1 MTTYIVRGQD
11 SLQSVLG
18 KTSRGDAVVITEEYE
33 SMNDSWP
40 VTIDTEI
47 RIESN
52 PHNRIVGSGSEEAMF
67 ILDLGGSNRPPG
79 ITLVNVYV
87 DAAGAD
93 TAFRI
98 QNARYCN
105 FIGCLAE
112 NASEYGYL
120 VYNHDYSPNSN
131 RFFYSDA
138 HTNEG
143 DGFFIDDQAHSTTFV
158 GCRAIENDGR
168 GLWSQ
173 NNYASSWIGGGLER
187 NGDQGVYIEGSE
199 VFTIQNAYIEGN
211 SDNASDQVLISE
223 AQTATLAES
232 YINGYDGPDTNGVR
246 FLSSNNCSIR
256 NIEYRELNGLVVNDE
271 SVNTELHRDSHYSLD
286 DSPLVVDDTGL
297 KTRNNGV
304 IEPTDLTEIAGR
316 YEGERGINDG
326 TGGPYGLAIW
336 NGTAWISMIN
346 GSKI

>member
-1 MTTYIVRGQD
+1 MATYIIREQD
-11 SLQSVLG
+11 SLQSVLS
-18 KTSRGDAVVITEEYE
+18 KTSRGDAVVITEEYDAT
-33 SMNDSWP
+33 NDSWP
-40 VTIDTEI
+40 VIIDTEI
-47 RIESN
+47 RVESN
-52 PHNRIVGSGSEEAMF
+52 PHNRISAPGADGAMF

-87 DAAGAD
+87 DAGGAD
-93 TAFRI
+93 TGFRV

-105 FIGCLAE
+105 FIGCLVE

-120 VYNHDYSPNSN
+120 VYNDDHSPNSN

-138 HTNEG
+138 HTNDG
-143 DGFFIDDQAHSTTFV
+143 HGFFIDDQAHSTTFV
-158 GCRAIENDGR
+158 GCRAVDNGGR

-187 NGDQGVYIEGSE
+187 NDDQGAYIEGSE
-199 VFTIQNAYIEGN
+199 VFTIQDAYIEGN
-211 SDNASDQVLISE
+211 SENASDQVLISR

-232 YINGYDGPDTNGVR
+232 YINGYNAPDTNGIR

-256 NIEYRELNGLVVNDE
+256 NVEYRDLNGLVVNDE

-286 DSPLVVDDTGL
+286 ESPLIVADTGR

-326 TGGPYGLAIW
+326 STGPFGLAIW
-336 NGTAWISMIN
+336 NGSGWVSMVN
-346 GSKI
+346 GANI